1 MPPRKPTYTTAKA
14 TGGMTYH
21 EIAAVMG
28 VSHTRIQQIERE
40 AISKIRRGLAGM
52 DLIPDESRLDP
63 VIYA

>member
-14 TGGMTYH
+14 TGGMTH
-21 EIAAVMG
+21 VMG

-40 AISKIRRGLAGM
+40 AIGKIRRGLAGM

>member
-28 VSHTRIQQIERE
+28 VSHTRIQQIEGWLPE
-40 AISKIRRGLAGM
+40 ALTYYRPAR
-52 DLIPDESRLDP
+52 
-63 VIYA
+63 